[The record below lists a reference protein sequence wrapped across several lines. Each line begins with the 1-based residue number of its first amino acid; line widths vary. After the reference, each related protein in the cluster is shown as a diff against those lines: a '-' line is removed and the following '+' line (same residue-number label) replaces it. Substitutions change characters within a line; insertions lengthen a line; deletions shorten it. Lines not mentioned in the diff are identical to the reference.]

1 MAPSPLLV
9 RPGGLPLLHVLLVP
23 PLAPLLLP
31 LILFL
36 LPPRLR
42 RACGG
47 LLPLPVAVLLRWR
60 QLAPRCA
67 ARLGLRDGP
76 APRPL
81 RLLPLLLR
89 LLLLLA
95 RMLRWRPPA
104 ALRGLACGM
113 GRPHAPC
120 SCPCCF
126 ACDCCCCC
134 CWPACCAGDLP
145 LSSAALSA
153 SSSTGVS
160 APMPPLPHACSAVGD
175 VRPPPKS
182 NPAKARPAQQARAQ
196 TGEA

>member
-81 RLLPLLLR
+81 QLPLLLR
-89 LLLLLA
+89 LRLLLLLLLA

-104 ALRGLACGM
+104 LLCRALGLLLHRSQRANAAA
-113 GRPHAPC
+113 APC
-120 SCPCCF
+120 VQRCWGRAAAAQVKPRKGPPCT
-126 ACDCCCCC
+126 AGEGAGRRSIISRNGRQ
-134 CWPACCAGDLP
+134 PAHHG
-145 LSSAALSA
+145 
-153 SSSTGVS
+153 
-160 APMPPLPHACSAVGD
+160 
-175 VRPPPKS
+175 
-182 NPAKARPAQQARAQ
+182 
-196 TGEA
+196 